1 MESSAGREGVG
12 GSPAAERGGWGRLW
26 GLRSCWS
33 PAQAQAFRERIRCL
47 TSPSESVFIS
57 FFRLEALRWN
67 GKKVLAKCAAK
78 PSDYFFFLFFLIK
91 HSKTNK
97 TPVSSIWLTLSE
109 TINIYS
115 SITCSF
121 SVGAFQA
128 PGCIS
133 ALQECWALHQP
144 NGGLQTCFVLEGCF
158 FSPPSCCSHL
168 DWGLYGWIYLKIT
181 EETNIYFF
189 FPLLLVLV
197 HLLSVLIYA
206 KCVEIFNWIFLV
218 LYTDIARKIIAVQIG
233 VFLEPLCSLLM
244 LFPNACVGK

>member
-1 MESSAGREGVG
+1 MCSKAKWLFFF
-12 GSPAAERGGWGRLW
+12 PFLFN
-26 GLRSCWS
+26 
-33 PAQAQAFRERIRCL
+33 QAQQNQQNPCELYLIDIVWNHKYLQLHHLQLFSRCFSGPRLHFGTAGVLSL
-47 TSPSESVFIS
+47 TP
-57 FFRLEALRWN
+57 
-67 GKKVLAKCAAK
+67 AKRG
-78 PSDYFFFLFFLIK
+78 
-91 HSKTNK
+91 
-97 TPVSSIWLTLSE
+97 LTDLL
-109 TINIYS
+109 
-115 SITCSF
+115 C
-121 SVGAFQA
+121 
-128 PGCIS
+128 P
-133 ALQECWALHQP
+133 
-144 NGGLQTCFVLEGCF
+144 GGLF